1 MKTNRLQIAG
11 VIQGPQGD
19 PGKTAYQLALDNGFV
34 GTEEEWLDSL
44 KGQKGDKGDDGYTP
58 TINLTEEVD
67 GVTVSVQNKDGQQTI
82 KVKNGKDYE
91 HSEEFTK
98 LADQVRSDK
107 KLVDQAKISVDQ
119 AKQSVDQA
127 KTSIDQSKSSV
138 DQTVSN
144 FEQTARQ
151 AVEGVNNSKTQAISD
166 ITTVKD
172 AAIKSVSDTK
182 TQAVSE
188 VNTTKDNALSEVTD
202 AGSTNVQAVE
212 EKGKAVLESIP
223 QDYQTAMTG
232 KLDKQHGA
240 ENAGKILV
248 VGEDG
253 NVIPRDSIK
262 TDQTLTQSGQAAD
275 AKATGDSIDILKEN
289 ISTKL
294 DKQQSIENAGKVLMV
309 GEDGNVVP
317 GKVQSGGIM
326 KLVRKFTIPQ
336 DTTQEPSDI
345 TYIVSDDGKV
355 KMFMVDKDGNGQP
368 LRLRRF
374 IIFLKKNSIIG
385 NDTIPLYNMGVRIN
399 VNITENKNHM
409 LWYRSV
415 NNKTQSLYFDIEKI
429 GVSAKG
435 HAYSFSLGSDYTYYS
450 TMTSV
455 NNASVSFYENMF
467 KDNNEPIHTISI
479 IEPSYETIDL
489 RGATVTI
496 YGEVM

>member
-1 MKTNRLQIAG
+1 MA
-11 VIQGPQGD
+11 
-19 PGKTAYQLALDNGFV
+19 
-34 GTEEEWLDSL
+34 E
-44 KGQKGDKGDDGYTP
+44 
-58 TINLTEEVD
+58 
-67 GVTVSVQNKDGQQTI
+67 QNAK
-82 KVKNGKDYE
+82 K
-91 HSEEFTK
+91 SEKAVE
-98 LADQVRSDK
+98 
-107 KLVDQAKISVDQ
+107 Q
-119 AKQSVDQA
+119 AKQLVMKMGQEVLQNKNQVA
-127 KTSIDQSKSSV
+127 EK
-138 DQTVSN
+138 
-144 FEQTARQ
+144 
-151 AVEGVNNSKTQAISD
+151 VEAFNKV
-166 ITTVKD
+166 
-172 AAIKSVSDTK
+172 
-182 TQAVSE
+182 
-188 VNTTKDNALSEVTD
+188 VTD
-202 AGSTNVQAVE
+202 AVDAVGAVKTDAVGAVE
-212 EKGKAVLESIP
+212 TAGTEQTKKVSDEGAKQVKAVEDKGNEVLQSIP
-223 QDYQTAMTG
+223 
-232 KLDKQHGA
+232 
-240 ENAGKILV
+240 
-248 VGEDG
+248 EDFTVQMQ
-253 NVIPRDSIK
+253 N
-262 TDQTLTQSGQAAD
+262 
-275 AKATGDSIDILKEN
+275 
-289 ISTKL
+289 KL
-294 DKQQSIENAGKVLMV
+294 DKQQGVENKGKALVV

-336 DTTQEPSDI
+336 DITQEPSDI

-385 NDTIPLYNMGVRIN
+385 NDTIPLSNMGVRIN

-455 NNASVSFYENMF
+455 DNASVSFYENMF

-479 IEPSYETIDL
+479 IEPSYKSIDL